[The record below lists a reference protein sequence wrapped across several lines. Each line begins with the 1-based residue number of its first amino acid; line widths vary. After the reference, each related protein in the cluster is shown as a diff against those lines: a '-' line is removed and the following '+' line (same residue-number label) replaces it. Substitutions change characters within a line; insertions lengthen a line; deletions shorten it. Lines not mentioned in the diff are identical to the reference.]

1 MNINPPNILKHRITG
16 QSPPQG
22 VISLSCLLVKI
33 GIIVILIHFSQL
45 SSGIAASS
53 AILISSG
60 SVIALPISGE

>member
-22 VISLSCLLVKI
+22 VVISLSCLLVKI

-45 SSGIAASS
+45 SSGIVASS
-53 AILISSG
+53 AVLIL
-60 SVIALPISGE
+60 A